1 MKETRLT
8 QIVKNISMP
17 TQMADELLKNCTN
30 QKPAGSALLMRSRL
44 IAAAIAIILLAG
56 ISTTSYAAYNLY
68 QIKNVDVFFET
79 DISNELLMDIGEKLS
94 AMDGIY
100 SVRYVSADEAWENF
114 KLVYFDDDPGLAEQF
129 TENPLKDSSSYRV
142 TIKLEADTD
151 EVRDLIGQLDG
162 VRKVSNLYESREQ
175 LNH

>member
-1 MKETRLT
+1 MKDTRLT
-8 QIVKNISMP
+8 QVVKNITIPSK
-17 TQMADELLKNCTN
+17 MAGELLENCTR

-44 IAAAIAIILLAG
+44 IAAAVAIALLAG

-68 QIKNVDVFFET
+68 QVKNVDVFFET
-79 DISNELLMDIGEKLS
+79 DISDELLTNIGEHLKT
-94 AMDGIY
+94 MDGIY

-114 KLVYFDDDPGLAEQF
+114 KLVYFDDDPSLAEQF

-142 TIKLEADTD
+142 TIKLDANTD
-151 EVRDLIGQLDG
+151 EVRDQISQLDG

-175 LNH
+175 SNQ